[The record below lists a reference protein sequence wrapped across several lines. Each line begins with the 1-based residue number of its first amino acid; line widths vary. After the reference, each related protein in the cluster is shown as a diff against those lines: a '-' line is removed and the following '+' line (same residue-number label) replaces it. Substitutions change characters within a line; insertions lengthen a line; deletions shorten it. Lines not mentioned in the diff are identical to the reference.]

1 MLPVAVGRPCV
12 RSTAWH
18 PALVYVPDHFRPTPA
33 DVRDLLAHLDAA
45 DLITPTA
52 DGLLA
57 TFLPLLYE
65 PPGGSPESGEH
76 GRLLGHVARNNRQW
90 QTPAIGEALV
100 IVRGPEAYVSPAW
113 YATKRE
119 HGRVVPT
126 WNYITAHLHGTLLVH
141 DDRQWV
147 ERNVRALVARHEGRR
162 AEPWAV
168 DDAPADYLAGQL
180 RAIVGVEVRITRI
193 EAKLK
198 LSQNRSKT
206 DVEGAI
212 EGLEAAGD
220 PRSRATAA
228 AMRATE
234 DARNRPE

>member
-1 MLPVAVGRPCV
+1 M
-12 RSTAWH
+12 
-18 PALVYVPDHFRPTPA
+18 YVPDHFRPTEG
-33 DVRDLLAHLDAA
+33 DVRELLANLDAA

-57 TFLPLLYE
+57 TFLPLIFE
-65 PPGGSPESGEH
+65 APGASADAGEH
-76 GRLLGHVARNNRQW
+76 GRLMGHVARNNRQW
-90 QTPAIGEALV
+90 KTSLTGEALV
-100 IVRGPEAYVSPAW
+100 IVRGPEAYISPAW

-126 WNYITAHLHGTLLVH
+126 WNYVTAHLHGRFLVH
-141 DDRQWV
+141 EERDWI

-162 AEPWAV
+162 PEPWSV
-168 DDAPADYLAGQL
+168 DDAPPAYVEGQL
-180 RAIVGVEVRITRI
+180 RAIVGVEVVITRI

-198 LSQNRSKT
+198 LSQNRPRA

-212 EGLEAAGD
+212 AGLEEVADA
-220 PRSRATAA
+220 RSIATAA

-234 DARNRPE
+234 DGRRR